1 MRQFQCD
8 YIAGCHPDL
17 LSALVRTNAEEVP
30 GYGLDPFCNRARDL
44 IRQAAGTPGAGIYFF
59 TGGTLTNR
67 TLISAAL
74 RPGQT
79 ALAAS
84 TGHIAAHETGAI
96 EATGFKVT
104 ELPSVDGKIRAE
116 DLLAACTAYEA
127 SCEQFLL
134 AKPSLLYLSYPTETG
149 SLYSGEEL
157 RAISRI
163 CREHGL
169 LLYIDGARLAYGLA
183 ASDDLTLAD
192 IASLCDALMI
202 GGTKCG
208 ALDAEALLITNEK
221 LKEGFLSQ
229 QHLRGALI
237 SKGRL
242 AGVQFAELFRDGT
255 GAFYRSLGVRA
266 VQDAQRLRAAFIEAG
281 ITPDGSSPTN
291 QQFVRISARKLE
303 FLDRNFRC
311 EPCGLAS
318 DGRQLVRYCTAW
330 STKPEAVEELLA
342 AIAQTKDLP

>member
-17 LSALVRTNAEEVP
+17 LNALVRTNEEEVP
-30 GYGLDPFCNRARDL
+30 GYGMDPFCEQARSL
-44 IRQAAGTPGAGIYFF
+44 IRKATECPQADVFFF

-67 TLISAAL
+67 TLISSAL
-74 RPGQT
+74 RPGET
-79 ALAAS
+79 VLAAG

-104 ELPSVDGKIRAE
+104 ELPSCDGKIRAE
-116 DLLAACTAYEA
+116 DLLAACTAYETSA
-127 SCEQFLL
+127 EQFLL
-134 AKPSLLYLSYPTETG
+134 VKPALLYISYPTETG
-149 SLYSGEEL
+149 SLYSLAEL
-157 RAISRI
+157 EAISRI

-169 LLYIDGARLAYGLA
+169 KLYIDGARLAYGLA
-183 ASDDLTLAD
+183 ASREV
-192 IASLCDALMI
+192 SLPRLVSLSDALMI

-208 ALDAEALLITNEK
+208 ALDAEALLIASED
-221 LKEGFLSQ
+221 LKRGFLSQ

-255 GAFYRSLGVRA
+255 GAFYRSLGERA
-266 VQDAQRLRAAFIEAG
+266 VADAQRLRAAFIESG

-291 QQFVRISARKLE
+291 QQFVRISAEKLAH
-303 FLDRNFRC
+303 LNRSFRC
-311 EPCGLAS
+311 EPCGTAA
-318 DGRQLVRYCTAW
+318 DGRALVRYCTAW
-330 STKPEAVEELLA
+330 STRPEAVEELLA
-342 AIAQTKDLP
+342 AIREVKELP

>member
-17 LSALVRTNAEEVP
+17 LAALVRTNGEEVP
-30 GYGLDPFCNRARDL
+30 GYGMDPFCNRARDL
-44 IRQAAGTPGAGIYFF
+44 IRMAAGTPRADIYFF

-67 TLISAAL
+67 TLVSAAL

-79 ALAAS
+79 VLAAGS
-84 TGHIAAHETGAI
+84 AHIAAHETGAI
-96 EATGFKVT
+96 EATGFKVS
-104 ELPSVDGKIRAE
+104 ELPAADGKIRAE
-116 DLLAACTAYEA
+116 DLLAACSTYES

-134 AKPSLLYLSYPTETG
+134 AKPALVYLSYPTETG
-149 SLYSGEEL
+149 SLYSRGELE
-157 RAISRI
+157 AISAI

-183 ASDDLTLAD
+183 ASEDITLPAL
-192 IASLCDALMI
+192 ASLCDALMI

-221 LKEGFLSQ
+221 LKEGFLAQ

-255 GAFYRSLGVRA
+255 GAFYRSLGERA
-266 VQDAQRLRAAFIEAG
+266 VKDAQRLRAAFIEAG

-291 QQFVRISARKLE
+291 QQFVRISAQKLA
-303 FLDRNFRC
+303 FLSRNFRC
-311 EPCGLAS
+311 EPCGAAS
-318 DGRQLVRYCTAW
+318 DGRSLVRYCTAW

>member
-17 LSALVRTNAEEVP
+17 LAALVRSNAEEVP
-30 GYGLDPFCNRARDL
+30 GYGMDHFCEKAREL
-44 IRQAAGTPGAGIYFF
+44 IRTATGAAQADVFFF

-84 TGHIAAHETGAI
+84 SGHIAAHETGAI

-104 ELPSVDGKIRAE
+104 ELPSNDGKVSGE
-116 DLLAACTAYEA
+116 DLLAAVLSYETSA
-127 SCEQFLL
+127 EQFLL
-134 AKPSLLYLSYPTETG
+134 AKPALLYISYPTETG
-149 SLYSGEEL
+149 SLYTREEL
-157 RAISRI
+157 QAISRI

-183 ASDDLTLAD
+183 AADVTLPE

-208 ALDAEALLITNEK
+208 ALDAEALLIMNDS

-255 GAFYRSLGVRA
+255 GDFYRSLGERA
-266 VQDAQRLRAAFIEAG
+266 VRDAQRLRAAFIKAG

-291 QQFVRISARKLE
+291 QQFVRISAAKLAH
-303 FLDRNFRC
+303 LNRNFRC
-311 EPCGLAS
+311 EPCGKAA
-318 DGRQLVRYCTAW
+318 DGRELVRYCTAW

-342 AIAQTKDLP
+342 AIGETEALP